1 MLRIPLSS
9 SQDSAPPKH
18 LPLPLARRLE
28 NFIASSPIHHS
39 GRLADFLVAAL
50 DPPLQERLLILQDLD
65 VKSRLKRVNAIL
77 EKKVEDLKSILG
89 GRLVVR
95 QAAPPPP
102 PPTEIAF
109 RKRILPG
116 RGGGPA
122 GNLFGGDDDADPELA
137 QLENKLT
144 AAKIPAHAQ
153 DHVGRELS
161 RLKRMPTSQPEYSV
175 QRTYLETLAEIPW
188 TVETE
193 DKLDVE
199 AMKIAKEVL
208 DRDHFGLDKVKR
220 RVLEYL
226 AVLRLRA
233 LPAQE
238 KKDVEAVEGNTAME
252 VTTGGQEQIT
262 VGDAILV
269 DPTVSIIKPVMAL
282 EEPASSRR
290 QVTRAPILLLV
301 GPPGTGKTSL
311 AKSIAT
317 ALGRK
322 FHRISLGGV
331 HSEAEIRGHRRTYI
345 AAMPGVVVNGLR
357 KVGVANPV
365 LLLGEISHFF
375 SFYAPASKKCGG
387 IIRRTFGLLFH
398 IRQWGRGVGG
408 LLILDGYCIF
418 RCLHP

>member
-1 MLRIPLSS
+1 MHR
-9 SQDSAPPKH
+9 
-18 LPLPLARRLE
+18 
-28 NFIASSPIHHS
+28 S

-50 DPPLQERLLILQDLD
+50 DPPLQERLSILQDLD
-65 VKSRLKRVNAIL
+65 VKSRLKRVNGIL
-77 EKKVEDLKSILG
+77 EKKVEELKSILG

-95 QAAPPPP
+95 QASPPPP
-102 PPTEIAF
+102 PPTEIVI
-109 RKRILPG
+109 RKRVPPG
-116 RGGGPA
+116 RGGGTA

-137 QLENKLT
+137 ELENKLT
-144 AAKIPAHAQ
+144 TAKIPAHAQ
-153 DHVGRELS
+153 LHVDRELG

-188 TVETE
+188 AIETE
-193 DKLDVE
+193 DKLDGE

-233 LPAQE
+233 LTAQE
-238 KKDVEAVEGNTAME
+238 KQDAEAVEGNTAVDVM
-252 VTTGGQEQIT
+252 TGEQGQSM
-262 VGDAILV
+262 VGEAIPV
-269 DPTVSIIKPVMAL
+269 DPTVSIVKPVTHSEESSAL
-282 EEPASSRR
+282 SKP
-290 QVTRAPILLLV
+290 QITRAPILLLV
-301 GPPGTGKTSL
+301 GAPGTGKTSL

-365 LLLGEISHFF
+365 LLLGQFVQSFPFF
-375 SFYAPASKKCGG
+375 SFYVFVQEMWGYNLQNLRPIQK
-387 IIRRTFGLLFH
+387 
-398 IRQWGRGVGG
+398 WGRGLG
-408 LLILDGYCIF
+408 D
-418 RCLHP
+418 R

>member
-1 MLRIPLSS
+1 M
-9 SQDSAPPKH
+9 
-18 LPLPLARRLE
+18 
-28 NFIASSPIHHS
+28 
-39 GRLADFLVAAL
+39 
-50 DPPLQERLLILQDLD
+50 
-65 VKSRLKRVNAIL
+65 
-77 EKKVEDLKSILG
+77 
-89 GRLVVR
+89 VVR

-102 PPTEIAF
+102 PPPTEIVM
-109 RKRILPG
+109 RKRIPPG
-116 RGGGPA
+116 RGGGTA
-122 GNLFGGDDDADPELA
+122 GNLFGADDDADPELA

-153 DHVGRELS
+153 AQVDRELS

-188 TVETE
+188 ATETE
-193 DKLDVE
+193 DKLDGE
-199 AMKIAKEVL
+199 AMKTAKGVL

-233 LPAQE
+233 LSAQE
-238 KKDVEAVEGNTAME
+238 KEDAEAVEGNTALE
-252 VTTGGQEQIT
+252 VRTGEQGQIT
-262 VGDAILV
+262 VGDAIPV
-269 DPTVSIIKPVMAL
+269 DPTVSIVKPITAL
-282 EEPASSRR
+282 NEPSTLSRP
-290 QVTRAPILLLV
+290 QITRAPILLLV
-301 GPPGTGKTSL
+301 GQPGTGKTSL

-365 LLLGEISHFF
+365 LLLGELVTFF
-375 SFYAPASKKCGG
+375 FPFMFCT
-387 IIRRTFGLLFH
+387 RER
-398 IRQWGRGVGG
+398 WGV
-408 LLILDGYCIF
+408 
-418 RCLHP
+418 